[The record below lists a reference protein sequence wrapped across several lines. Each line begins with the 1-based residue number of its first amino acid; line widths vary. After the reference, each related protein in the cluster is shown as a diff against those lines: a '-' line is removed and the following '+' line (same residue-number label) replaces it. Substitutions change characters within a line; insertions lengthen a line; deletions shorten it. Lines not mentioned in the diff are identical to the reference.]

1 MSKDTRPLY
10 CRVCER
16 PVAPGEALQE
26 GLEGILR
33 CPRCH
38 DVLRFD
44 SILPGNP
51 ISIGLGLKLIGY
63 VARLILR
70 VGIIDALQKKADESD
85 NTYDD
90 FAMRIAAALI
100 QEAAKL

>member
-1 MSKDTRPLY
+1 MSKDLRPLF
-10 CRVCER
+10 CRVCEL
-16 PVAPGEALQE
+16 PVAPHEAIQE

-33 CPRCH
+33 CPSCH
-38 DVLRFD
+38 TKLSQDTVLA
-44 SILPGNP
+44 GNP

-70 VGIIDALQKKADESD
+70 VGIIKALQEKADESD